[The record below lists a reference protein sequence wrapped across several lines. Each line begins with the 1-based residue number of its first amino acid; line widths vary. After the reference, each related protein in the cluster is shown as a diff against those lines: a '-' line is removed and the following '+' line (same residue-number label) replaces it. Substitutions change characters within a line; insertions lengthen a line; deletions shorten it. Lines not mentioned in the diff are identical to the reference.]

1 MNVSLKLLYIILFVL
16 SCFVYTQKY
25 HLLIDKKYIYLDIK
39 YILVLFAC
47 ISIMVSL
54 YRNYPINDIYVVPLL
69 LFMNV
74 GILLLMDINY
84 KPSYVHCLSMLGIV
98 YLLTIYNY
106 KEFEVNRG
114 ILVNPN
120 KQWIYL
126 YIAILSLWFVTMN
139 KKQTTLRSTVALFT
153 LILYPL
159 LFPINEYLIHRSF
172 SLLGLFAI
180 NMYYFKTLE

>member
-1 MNVSLKLLYIILFVL
+1 
-16 SCFVYTQKY
+16 
-25 HLLIDKKYIYLDIK
+25 
-39 YILVLFAC
+39 
-47 ISIMVSL
+47 
-54 YRNYPINDIYVVPLL
+54 
-69 LFMNV
+69 
-74 GILLLMDINY
+74 
-84 KPSYVHCLSMLGIV
+84 MLGIV

-126 YIAILSLWFVTMN
+126 HIAILTLWYVTMN
-139 KKQTTLRSTVALFT
+139 KKQTSPRSTTACVI

-159 LFPINEYLIHRSF
+159 LFPINEYFIHRGVTF
-172 SLLGLFAI
+172 LGATAI